1 LVPLTRRRTGVK
13 IRVVPPVTSFF
24 LTEVIERLLAP
35 YEKSCGR
42 PGRCPAGDAAPP
54 KTPSPCSSAPAATRS
69 RTRRMRSSRSEQL
82 GLPAA
87 VTAAYAATAR
97 SLIAVI
103 VTLNEQIKT
112 LGELVGDTFWRAPGR

>member
-1 LVPLTRRRTGVK
+1 
-13 IRVVPPVTSFF
+13 
-24 LTEVIERLLAP
+24 
-35 YEKSCGR
+35 
-42 PGRCPAGDAAPP
+42 
-54 KTPSPCSSAPAATRS
+54 
-69 RTRRMRSSRSEQL
+69 MRSSRSEQL

-112 LGELVGDTFWRAPGR
+112 LGELVGDTFWRAPGC